1 MISQSRRLNQQ
12 HTATQED
19 SDLAEIRRRL
29 DIADTDLLSVG
40 EKAKEADSHFLGYQK
55 LAREIRPQQDKNHY
69 VCWSPMN
76 RVTHGRG
83 KASDAIAVHAVWAD
97 LDVKESGGFSG
108 IGECYE
114 AVAILSKRLGT
125 EPAFII
131 STGRGLQ
138 PVWAII
144 GDRSPSTMGPLLKA
158 WGNLVKQVAKAQGAG
173 ADPVFTPDRLLRL
186 PGSRNFKYQDT
197 PTVTVEFPEEWA
209 PIPHEELARVVD
221 SYENLRKE
229 GSQEGSVSRREQK
242 KYLPTNGDMSAINCS
257 YILEMTRG
265 WLADVPHARHPW
277 MLSQAMRAQSAY
289 RMKCIDDLQLAEL
302 RRILGHRFEVLL
314 ANEPSRV
321 SSDGEFDQAWDFA
334 ADTVEA
340 KSSSECWAELGGVP
354 HAHADDSHKTEG
366 LRTIEVGRKFA
377 REKLY
382 GRYIYVP
389 NLNWFKYDGKRWIS
403 VTIHDVNQV
412 AATWCQDFVA
422 NYIQQ
427 NRDLEQYKSAARYLD
442 IRKVKEVIEAALTT
456 DGNYSILVEADSL
469 DTHPDLL
476 NVRNGVIDLSSG
488 TLKPHDPWL
497 YFTKLADVNYRPN
510 AVHAD
515 WVKALTAIPP
525 ELLDYCQ
532 RSFGSGITG
541 YATSDDRLE
550 FHYGFG
556 RNGKTTII
564 NAIFHAL
571 GDYAAMIPEDVLGES
586 GGRQHPTSLMTL
598 FGIRFA
604 ILEELQSGHRL
615 NSAILKKLVG
625 TPTMTARLMHKNFI
639 SWLSSHSIFV
649 VSNYCPIIVDTDN
662 GTWRRIV
669 IIDYPTTFPESAD
682 PKINGLGIRERL
694 QVGREQQEAIL
705 SWLVAGSVAW
715 FANGKSLGEVPDRAR
730 ENVEEWRGE
739 SDLVIQFVN
748 NWMIYD
754 ASSEVRTE
762 ELRHHFNNCMDSSA
776 VNWSQR
782 LFTERLTGHSYLQGR
797 GVTIGKNR
805 KRQSV
810 VRGLAFRD
818 TDDEKFD
825 SYNKW
830 SA

>member
-1 MISQSRRLNQQ
+1 MIPQSQQFDQ
-12 HTATQED
+12 HRTATQQN
-19 SDLAEIRRRL
+19 SDLTEMRRRL
-29 DIADTDLLSVG
+29 DIADTDILSVG
-40 EKAKEADSHFLGYQK
+40 EKADDQFLGYQRP
-55 LAREIRPQQDKNHY
+55 AREIRPLQDRNHY
-69 VCWSPMN
+69 VGWSPMN
-76 RVTHGRG
+76 PVNGGRG
-83 KASDAIAVHAVWAD
+83 KASDVSAVHAVWAD
-97 LDVKESGGFSG
+97 LDVKQPGGFSSLA
-108 IGECYE
+108 ECRE
-114 AVAILSKRLGT
+114 VIAAISEQLGT
-125 EPAFII
+125 NPAFII

-138 PVWAII
+138 PVWAVI
-144 GDRSPSTMGPLLKA
+144 GDRSPMVMVPVLKLF
-158 WGNLVKQVAKAQGAG
+158 GTLVKKVAKAHGGA
-173 ADPVFTPDRLLRL
+173 ADSVFNPDRLLRL
-186 PGSRNFKYQDT
+186 PGSRNFKYEDT

-209 PIPHEELARVVD
+209 PIPQEELTRIV
-221 SYENLRKE
+221 NPNE
-229 GSQEGSVSRREQK
+229 GLDEDGSRPTRSVLPLEQK
-242 KYLPTNGDMSAINCS
+242 KYASANEDVSSFNCN
-257 YILEMTRG
+257 YIREMTRG
-265 WLADVPHARHPW
+265 WFSDVPHARHPW
-277 MLSQAMRAQSAY
+277 MLSQAVRAQSAY
-289 RMKCIDDLQLAEL
+289 RMKCIDDRQLVEL
-302 RRILGHRFEVLL
+302 RALLEHRFETLL
-314 ANEPSRV
+314 ENEPSRT
-321 SSDGEFDQAWDFA
+321 SSDGEFDQAWNFA
-334 ADTVEA
+334 VDTVEA
-340 KSSSECWAELGGVP
+340 KTPSECWAELGGVP
-354 HAHADDSHKTEG
+354 HVHADEPQKTEG

-382 GRYIYVP
+382 GKYIFVP
-389 NLNWFKYDGKRWIS
+389 NLNWFKYDGKRWTS
-403 VTIHDVNQV
+403 ATIHDVNQV

-422 NYIQQ
+422 NYIKQ
-427 NRDLEQYKSAARYLD
+427 NRDPEQYKSAARYLD
-442 IRKVKEVIEAALTT
+442 IRMVKDVIEAALTT
-456 DGNYSILVEADSL
+456 DGNYSILVEADCL

-476 NVRNGVIDLSSG
+476 NVHNGVIDLRSG
-488 TLKPHDPWL
+488 TLRPHDPWL
-497 YFTKLADVNYRPN
+497 YLTKLADVNYRPN

-739 SDLVIQFVN
+739 SDLLIQFVRD
-748 NWMIYD
+748 WMIYD